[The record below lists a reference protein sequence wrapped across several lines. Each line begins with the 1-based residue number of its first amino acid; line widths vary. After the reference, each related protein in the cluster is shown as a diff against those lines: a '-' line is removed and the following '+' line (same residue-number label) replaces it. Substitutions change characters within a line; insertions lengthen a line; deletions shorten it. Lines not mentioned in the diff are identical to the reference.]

1 MIKACLFDF
10 DYTLVDSHIG
20 IVKCF
25 RIVLER
31 HKFTSVNDDAIKRT
45 IGKTLEKSFSIL
57 TGITDDKELFKL
69 REEYRKEADVY
80 MNPNTHLFPDTVSTL
95 TTLKESGL
103 MVGIIST
110 KYRFR
115 FMEVMNKHFAA
126 NFFNILIGNEDI
138 KQPKP
143 HPESIYQALDEL
155 HIHPDEMIYVG
166 DSTVDG
172 ETAKNAAV
180 PFVGVTT
187 GMTTEYELATY
198 PHLAIINSLQEL
210 PTIIEKRSI
219 FC

>member
-31 HKFTSVNDDAIKRT
+31 HQFTSVSDDAIKRT

-57 TGITDDKELFKL
+57 TGITDDKELSKL
-69 REEYRKEADVY
+69 REEYRKEADIY
-80 MNPNTHLFPDTVSTL
+80 MNSNTHLFPDTVSTL

-115 FMEVMNKHFAA
+115 FMDVMNKYFSTD
-126 NFFNILIGNEDI
+126 FFDILIGGEDI
-138 KQPKP
+138 KLPKP
-143 HPESIYQALDEL
+143 HPESIYQTLDKL
-155 HIHPDEMIYVG
+155 HISPNEMIYVG

-172 ETAKNAAV
+172 ETAQNAAV
-180 PFVGVTT
+180 PFIGVTT
-187 GMTTEYELATY
+187 GMTTKQELAAY
-198 PHLAIINSLQEL
+198 PHLAIIKSLQDL
-210 PTIIEKRSI
+210 LIIIRTY
-219 FC
+219 

>member
-10 DYTLVDSHIG
+10 DYTLVDSHVG

-31 HKFTSVNDDAIKRT
+31 HQFTLVSDDAIKRT

-57 TGITDDKELFKL
+57 TGITDDKELSKL

-95 TTLKESGL
+95 TTLKERGL

-115 FMEVMNKHFAA
+115 FMDVMNKHFSTD
-126 NFFNILIGNEDI
+126 FFNVLIGNEDI
-138 KQPKP
+138 KQSKP
-143 HPESIYQALDEL
+143 HPESIYQALDKL
-155 HIHPDEMIYVG
+155 HIYPNEMIYVG
-166 DSTVDG
+166 DSIVDG
-172 ETAKNAAV
+172 ETAQNAAV
-180 PFVGVTT
+180 PFIGVTT
-187 GMTTEYELATY
+187 GMTTKHELAVY

-210 PTIIEKRSI
+210 PAIVKSV
-219 FC
+219 